1 MKNILVLCTGNSCRS
16 QILHGFLEKLVEEK
30 VNIYSAGIETHGLN
44 PNAVKTMAEI
54 GIDIS
59 QHTSNNVLEYKDID
73 FDYIITV
80 CNHANE
86 NCPYFPSNAV
96 RIHHNFT
103 DPAKA
108 KGSEEEIAK
117 HFTEVRD
124 EIGKF
129 AKNFVEKTLFFD
141 KKKHWENVFATKNET
156 EVSWYE
162 PKPETS
168 LQFFEKNNIPKSAKI
183 LEIGGGNSYLI
194 DNLLEQGFESLT
206 LLDISENAIEK
217 IKKRLGEKAVK
228 VNFVVSDILDFNTS
242 EKFDVIHDRASF
254 HFLTNE
260 KDIQKYVALIENSI
274 IKNGLYFVGTFSE
287 SGPLKCSGLE
297 ITQYSKE
304 KFLKIFG
311 NDFSLLNSFE
321 EAHKT
326 PFDTTQNFIFAEMKR
341 K

>member
-1 MKNILVLCTGNSCRS
+1 M
-16 QILHGFLEKLVEEK
+16 E
-30 VNIYSAGIETHGLN
+30 
-44 PNAVKTMAEI
+44 
-54 GIDIS
+54 
-59 QHTSNNVLEYKDID
+59 
-73 FDYIITV
+73 
-80 CNHANE
+80 
-86 NCPYFPSNAV
+86 
-96 RIHHNFT
+96 
-103 DPAKA
+103 
-108 KGSEEEIAK
+108 
-117 HFTEVRD
+117 
-124 EIGKF
+124 
-129 AKNFVEKTLFFD
+129 FD
-141 KKKHWENVFATKNET
+141 KKQYWENVFATKNET

-183 LEIGGGNSYLI
+183 LEIGGGDSYLI

-217 IKKRLGEKAVK
+217 IKKRLGENAKK

-254 HFLTNE
+254 HFLTKPDE
-260 KDIQKYVALIENSI
+260 IQKYATLLNNFLET
-274 IKNGLYFVGTFSE
+274 NGLYFVGTFSE

-326 PFDTTQNFIFAEMKR
+326 PFETTQNFIFCEFQKKM
-341 K
+341 